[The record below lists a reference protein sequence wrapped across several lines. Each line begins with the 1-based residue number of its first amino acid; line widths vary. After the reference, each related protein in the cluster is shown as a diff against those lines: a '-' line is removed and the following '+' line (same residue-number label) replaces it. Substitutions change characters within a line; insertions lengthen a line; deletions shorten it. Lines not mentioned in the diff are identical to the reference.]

1 MPGQKEGQVSN
12 LRQAR
17 EQRHWTKDDVAASL
31 INLAHELSEPPPLI
45 DVNLVG
51 KWERGDRNP
60 GKYYAPR
67 LCVIF
72 DASPEAL
79 GFLPR
84 PRLITTIRD
93 LKSRL
98 TKHRQS
104 AVRIALTVG
113 TIGSLPEQTEW
124 GRLGGLVPQDEPHR
138 PEDFERLAASLA
150 RELDTVAPVTLMP
163 QAYSLLRQ
171 ARRHL
176 ERDRQADILV
186 AACNTAII
194 AGWLSY
200 NIHNRG
206 DARAMWSYA
215 YDLAEQSGSGQLRAY
230 VLGCRSYLF
239 SGVPR
244 RGETWHDA
252 SVPISLLE
260 DAIQAA
266 VGTASPSLR
275 AWLYARRAEEHA
287 VVGTRDKALHD
298 LTAAFGALGRRLPSL
313 SANDVPILTS
323 WTDARL
329 ARYHG
334 SMAQLLG
341 DYAEAARI
349 LRTTLDQLDG
359 TFLPQ
364 RAMAMTDLATIYARQ
379 DQSEPEKA
387 ASLLSEALQISEQ
400 TGLTEA
406 SMRVAEARRY
416 LSPWH
421 DEPFVRRLD
430 EQLRFV

>member
-1 MPGQKEGQVSN
+1 MQGQKEGQVSD
-12 LRQAR
+12 LRRAR
-17 EQRHWTKDDVAASL
+17 EQRHWTKDDVVASL
-31 INLAHELSEPPPLI
+31 VNLAHELSEAPPRI
-45 DVNLVG
+45 DPNLVG

-67 LCVIF
+67 LCVIL
-72 DASPEAL
+72 DASPENL

-84 PRLITTIRD
+84 PRLLITIRD

-113 TIGSLPEQTEW
+113 TMGTSHDTEW
-124 GRLGGLVPQDEPHR
+124 GRLGGLVPENEPHR
-138 PEDFERLAASLA
+138 PEDFQRLASNLASQ
-150 RELDTVAPVTLMP
+150 LDTVAPVNLMP
-163 QAYSLLRQ
+163 QAYSLLKQ
-171 ARRHL
+171 AKRHL
-176 ERDRQADILV
+176 ERVRQVDILV
-186 AACNTAII
+186 AACNTAIV

-200 NIHNRG
+200 NVHNRG

-252 SVPISLLE
+252 SVPISLLD

-266 VGTASPSLR
+266 AHTASPSLR

-298 LTAAFGALGRRLPSL
+298 LTAAFAALGRRIPSL

-421 DEPFVRRLD
+421 AEPFVRRLD